1 MESILIT
8 EGILKMQKLSGII
21 TESEYKKQLKT
32 INKFENSFLSEIVN
46 ILQKEYINNL
56 NNSNHFTSDES
67 KYLKEYFNKY
77 DKIDDKN
84 IIKHNNILSEGFIG
98 DVGKFFSGAWNK
110 IKQVYGNIK
119 NFVLKIWEFL
129 RNSAVRIGNA
139 SYTFIKNQLTSKRQA
154 MAAYLA
160 KIQDKQGLSKEVG
173 HCKEIFQYLNNL
185 IKSFWNTLTN
195 KLTTNPELNDAQASK
210 QLAEIFNNKKVFKLF
225 ENIEGGGLS
234 LHPED
239 LIKNPLAKN
248 IVTFIMTTLKIVL
261 NPYASLFVYL
271 TNFYIGKS
279 FQITNF
285 IVNKIG
291 GPAIINWVILP
302 PMMTVV
308 MENLPSI
315 HHQLEDKAMELLAQ
329 IVPYAKELVET
340 AGVIYFVYGWYEFC
354 AGLAN
359 M

>member
-1 MESILIT
+1 MENIFLL
-8 EGILKMQKLSGII
+8 EEVLKFQKLSGLI
-21 TESEYKKQLKT
+21 SEKVYKSNLKK
-32 INKFENSFLSEIVN
+32 INTFEGSVLGSLTKE
-46 ILQKEYINNL
+46 LQKEYVKNIHKSSLFNE
-56 NNSNHFTSDES
+56 SES
-67 KYLKEYFNKY
+67 KYLKDYFKKY
-77 DKIDDKN
+77 TRINESN
-84 IIKHNNILSEGFIG
+84 IRKHNLLLKEGFIG

-160 KIQDKQGLSKEVG
+160 KVQDKQGLSKEVA

-185 IKSFWNTLTN
+185 IKSFWTTLTN
-195 KLTTNPELNDAQASK
+195 KVETNPEINDTQASK
-210 QLAEIFNNKKVFKLF
+210 QLAEIFNNRKIFKLF

-239 LIKNPLAKN
+239 LIKNPLAKK
-248 IVTFIMTTLKIVL
+248 IVTFIMTTLKVVL
-261 NPYASLFVYL
+261 NPYAAVFVYL
-271 TNFYIGKS
+271 TNFAIGKS

-291 GPAIINWVILP
+291 GPGMINWVILP
-302 PMMTVV
+302 PMLTTV

-315 HHQLEDKAMELLAQ
+315 HHFLEEQALNFLGQL
-329 IVPYAKELVET
+329 VPFAKELVE
-340 AGVIYFVYGWYEFC
+340 AGAVLYFIYGWYEFC
-354 AGLAN
+354 AGLTN
-359 M
+359 I